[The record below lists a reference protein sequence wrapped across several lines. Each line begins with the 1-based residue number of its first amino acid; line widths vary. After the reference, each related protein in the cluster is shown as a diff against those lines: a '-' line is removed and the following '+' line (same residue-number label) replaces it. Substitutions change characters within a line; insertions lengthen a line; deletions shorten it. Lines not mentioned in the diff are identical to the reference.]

1 MKSKYRFVFPI
12 MDICPV
18 IFFVKLDFKSIVM
31 LFLINKII
39 LIINYIYY
47 FIISSP
53 EKFFPHFVGGD
64 YYSETLKDLTID
76 EFNSSKVNP
85 IPNSS
90 TRLR

>member
-53 EKFFPHFVGGD
+53 EKFFPHFVGG
-64 YYSETLKDLTID
+64 
-76 EFNSSKVNP
+76 
-85 IPNSS
+85 
-90 TRLR
+90 